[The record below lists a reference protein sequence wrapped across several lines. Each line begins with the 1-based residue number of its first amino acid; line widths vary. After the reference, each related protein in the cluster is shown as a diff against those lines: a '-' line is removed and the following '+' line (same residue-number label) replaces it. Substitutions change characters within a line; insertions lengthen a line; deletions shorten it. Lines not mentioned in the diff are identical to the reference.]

1 MKRARV
7 AAFHLKRIFMESSF
21 EIPLALAV
29 LALGFLVLA
38 SGGVNAPGSVER
50 STPMWLALTWSL
62 GLLLGGLGTIVGKV
76 INKERIEQSGL
87 AFMAYGNAFYS
98 LVLFTQGNM
107 PSAITPAT
115 IMAAIAIGCLIRV
128 RVITKS
134 RDTVNS
140 VKREG
145 SR

>member
-1 MKRARV
+1 FRLRCFSVDAPFWLR
-7 AAFHLKRIFMESSF
+7 
-21 EIPLALAV
+21 LALAV

-50 STPMWLALTWSL
+50 STPVWLALTWSL
-62 GLLLGGLGTIVGKV
+62 GLLLGGLGTVVGKV

-98 LVLFTQGNM
+98 LVLFTQGNI

-115 IMAAIAIGCLIRV
+115 VIAAIAIGCLIRV
-128 RVITKS
+128 RKITNS
-134 RDTVNS
+134 RDTLNA
-140 VKREG
+140 VKI
-145 SR
+145 